1 VQRDE
6 RRGPQGSPVENLN
19 AWYLIEQDNLHHVL
33 PHHKFTQLVPDTF
46 VLHQVFDTHRE
57 ALHEMSRL
65 IELEIKD
72 VHAEVSKIS
81 PRK

>member
-1 VQRDE
+1 
-6 RRGPQGSPVENLN
+6 VENLN
-19 AWYLIEQDNLHHVL
+19 AWYLIEKDHLHHVL
-33 PHHKFTQLVPDTF
+33 PHHKFAQLAPDTF

-72 VHAEVSKIS
+72 VHKEVNNITR
-81 PRK
+81 RKP